1 MYSEIILRVEVGSLM
16 KQIRGKIIPVIL
28 FRLLSI
34 QYTFHYIPEAA
45 AIIRFRVQITA
56 VMRFFIPLLYTF
68 GFVLSKGILTQS
80 EILFRHLVAGLTG
93 EVYSEFFEHGFV
105 NG

>member
-1 MYSEIILRVEVGSLM
+1 
-16 KQIRGKIIPVIL
+16 
-28 FRLLSI
+28 
-34 QYTFHYIPEAA
+34 
-45 AIIRFRVQITA
+45 
-56 VMRFFIPLLYTF
+56 MRFFIPLLYTF

-80 EILFRHLVAGLTG
+80 EILFRHLVAGLAG

>member
-1 MYSEIILRVEVGSLM
+1 
-16 KQIRGKIIPVIL
+16 
-28 FRLLSI
+28 
-34 QYTFHYIPEAA
+34 
-45 AIIRFRVQITA
+45 
-56 VMRFFIPLLYTF
+56 MRFFIPLLYTF
-68 GFVLSKGILTQS
+68 GFVLSKGILTQI